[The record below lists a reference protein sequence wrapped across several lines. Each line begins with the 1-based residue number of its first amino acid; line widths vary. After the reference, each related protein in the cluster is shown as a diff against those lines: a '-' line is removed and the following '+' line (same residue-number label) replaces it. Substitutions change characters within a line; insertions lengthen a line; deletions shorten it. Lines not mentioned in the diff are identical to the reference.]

1 MAGNSFGNLFRVVS
15 FGESHGQCIGGVV
28 DGCPAGLYLEKED
41 IQYDL
46 DRRRPGSSAYVTQRK
61 ETDEIHILSG
71 IFEGKTTGTPIGLL
85 IYNKDQRPEDY
96 KKYKDIVR
104 AGHADFTYRQKY
116 KHRDYRGGGRASARE
131 TAIRVAAGAIAKKC
145 LKQYGIEIYAY
156 LSQIGNLNLDFTGKT
171 HINTN
176 PFFTSD
182 INKISEIKDLITN
195 LKQQGDS
202 IGAKIT
208 AVATGVPTGLGEP
221 VFDRLDADLAKAV
234 MSINAVKAVEI
245 GGGTNCVEQ
254 LGSEFIDP
262 ITSEGFLSNNAGGI
276 LGGISSG
283 QDIIVHASVKPTSS
297 IPKAP
302 QAVTTDNQT
311 TQIPITGRH
320 DPCIG
325 IRAVPVVEAMVA
337 LALMDHLLLQK
348 SQQSALQ

>member
-1 MAGNSFGNLFRVVS
+1 MAGNSFGNLFKIVS
-15 FGESHGQCIGGVV
+15 FGESHGHSIGGII
-28 DGCPAGLYLEKED
+28 DGCPAGISLKKED
-41 IQYDL
+41 IQHDL
-46 DRRRPGSSAYVTQRK
+46 DRRRPGSSAYVTQRN

-71 IFEGKTTGTPIGLL
+71 VFEGKTTGTPIGLL

-96 KKYKDIVR
+96 KKYKHIMR
-104 AGHADFTYRQKY
+104 AGHADFTYNQKY
-116 KHRDYRGGGRASARE
+116 KHRDHRGGGRASARE

-145 LKQYGIEIYAY
+145 LSQYGIEIYGY
-156 LSQIGNLNLDFTGKT
+156 LSQIGNLKLDFICKT
-171 HINTN
+171 NINTN
-176 PFFTSD
+176 PFFTAD
-182 INKISEIKDLITN
+182 INKVSEIEAIITK

-208 AVATGVPTGLGEP
+208 VVATGVPTGLGEP

-245 GGGTNCVEQ
+245 GAGTKCIEQ

-262 ITSEGFLSNNAGGI
+262 LTSTGFLSNNAGGV

-283 QDIIVHASVKPTSS
+283 QDIIVHAAVKPTSS

-302 QAVTTDNQT
+302 QAITTDNQT
-311 TQIPITGRH
+311 IQTPITGRH

-325 IRAVPVVEAMVA
+325 IRAVPVVEAM
-337 LALMDHLLLQK
+337 LALTLIDHLLLQRV
-348 SQQSALQ
+348 QQFKN